1 MRWRTSKKHVT
12 KNGGKRPIDEL
23 MEINLEDKA
32 IDDPTAIKLALALRR
47 NGSVT
52 SISLARGCV
61 LGSPRS
67 TSCLPKTEPF
77 FGLVS
82 QCVC

>member
-52 SISLARGCV
+52 SISVARGCV
-61 LGSPRS
+61 LGVLLA
-67 TSCLPKTEPF
+67 CPKLNH

>member
-32 IDDPTAIKLALALRR
+32 IDDRTAIKLALALRR

-61 LGSPRS
+61 GVLL
-67 TSCLPKTEPF
+67 CLPKTEPF
-77 FGLVS
+77 LTGFK
-82 QCVC
+82 CVVDFFS